1 MLLKKILHIALP
13 ALSGFLG
20 LILFDV
26 VDIYWIE
33 KLGGDALSGVAAAGF
48 IVWSLYSVM
57 NITSGGAASLIA
69 QYHGAQDREKAWDT
83 VIQAVSFSLLISLI
97 VTLAVYPNMTLI
109 FELMG
114 LTPETMSQAISY
126 FKLLICGFAVMYIDM
141 LGGTI
146 FNAYS
151 DNKISNA
158 IMFLCLIINGV
169 LDPILMF
176 GWLGFP
182 KMGIEGA
189 AWATLI
195 GHFVSL
201 VLRYAILRKRAYIP
215 PFKDFFCARHNLYK
229 KIAAIGFPNAATSWV
244 WSIIY
249 PILTRLIAPYGMVHV
264 SAVGVCHRIES
275 FPYYTATA
283 LGIAMTTIVGNAVG
297 KKQTEEI
304 DRITYT
310 GIRIG
315 TIVSLPFAV
324 LFMFYPEY
332 LMKLLTTDFKLI
344 SAGAAYLKIIGI
356 CEILMAWELVLGG
369 VFTGI
374 GVTGPTLLITL
385 PITLARIPAAW
396 ILAQYCGF
404 GVNGIWAAI
413 SFSTALKGVGLLILY
428 RHMRKKRNL
437 ANFTSERKI
446 YA

>member
-1 MLLKKILHIALP
+1 MLLKKILHISLP

-57 NITSGGAASLIA
+57 NVTGGGAASLIA
-69 QYHGAQDREKAWDT
+69 QYNGAKDKEKAWDT
-83 VIQAVSFSLLISLI
+83 AVQAVSLSIFISLA
-97 VTLAVYPNMTLI
+97 VTSIVYPNMSL
-109 FELMG
+109 FFDLMG
-114 LTPETMSQAISY
+114 LTPETSAQAISY
-126 FKLLICGFAVMYIDM
+126 FKILICGFAIMYLDM
-141 LGGTI
+141 LGGII
-146 FNAYS
+146 FNAYG

-158 IMFLCLIINGV
+158 IMFVCLVINGV

-182 KMGIEGA
+182 EMGIEGA

-195 GHFVSL
+195 GHFISL
-201 VLRYAILRKRAYIP
+201 ILRYAILKRRAYIP
-215 PFKDFFCARHNLYK
+215 PFKDYLTIRHHLYK
-229 KIAAIGFPNAATSWV
+229 KIVAIGFPNAATSWV

-275 FPYYTATA
+275 FPYYTAVA

-304 DRITYT
+304 DKITYT

-315 TIVSLPFAV
+315 TIISLPFAV
-324 LFMFYPEY
+324 LFMIYPEY
-332 LMKLLTTDFKLI
+332 LMKLLTTDLKLI
-344 SAGAAYLKIIGI
+344 SAGASYLRIIGI

-374 GVTGPTLLITL
+374 GVTGPTLLITV
-385 PITLARIPAAW
+385 PTTLARIPAAW
-396 ILAQYCGF
+396 FLAEYCGY

-437 ANFTSERKI
+437 ANFTFERKI